1 MIAERI
7 HQIADAANLQAA
19 AERLIEV
26 LRGAGAYD
34 NDEMEQLPN
43 ENQELP
49 MPGGFPQDHLVSSNY
64 FPKILHF
71 LILTQISQLGHEQ

>member
-26 LRGAGAYD
+26 LRGTGVYD
-34 NDEMEQLPN
+34 NNEIQQLPN

-49 MPGGFPQDHLVSSNY
+49 MPGGFPLDSSQDHLVSSNY
-64 FPKILHF
+64 LFR
-71 LILTQISQLGHEQ
+71 

>member
-7 HQIADAANLQAA
+7 HQIADTANLQAA

-26 LRGAGAYD
+26 LRGTGVYD
-34 NDEMEQLPN
+34 NDEIQQLPN

-49 MPGGFPQDHLVSSNY
+49 MPGGFPQDRLVSSNIFRKHY
-64 FPKILHF
+64 IHYIDLNFSIR
-71 LILTQISQLGHEQ
+71 T